1 MLLTLSGMTIESSLF
16 GCLDATGG
24 RRVRREQRGG
34 NDARAADV
42 LIRRDRLAE
51 EEALVAVG
59 VADDLDRRVL
69 DGVL

>member
-1 MLLTLSGMTIESSLF
+1 MERLR
-16 GCLDATGG
+16 G
-24 RRVRREQRGG
+24 RA
-34 NDARAADV
+34 DARRDD
-42 LIRRDRLAE
+42 DRLAE